1 MGVRGGGKKGAC
13 EDGALGSASLLTC
26 FLVSLVSVG
35 RLALLARRRLWVVAP
50 AFCSLLRSEW
60 KSPTRLV
67 HPTLYLSESGTREV
81 RAVGGC
87 MGSRQSERSQAI
99 WQNLSL
105 FALILNPSLDT
116 SWVTGQ
122 NSPLTF
128 YYRDYLCGQTTVHC
142 PAGEKPGRSLQRCR
156 FPPAPPEGMRAEDS
170 LTPVGL
176 QSTCGWGPKDFFS
189 SGG

>member
-1 MGVRGGGKKGAC
+1 
-13 EDGALGSASLLTC
+13 
-26 FLVSLVSVG
+26 
-35 RLALLARRRLWVVAP
+35 
-50 AFCSLLRSEW
+50 
-60 KSPTRLV
+60 
-67 HPTLYLSESGTREV
+67 
-81 RAVGGC
+81 
-87 MGSRQSERSQAI
+87 MGSRQSECSQAI

-128 YYRDYLCGQTTVHC
+128 YYRYYLCGQTTVRC

-170 LTPVGL
+170 PTPVGL
-176 QSTCGWGPKDFFS
+176 QAPVAGGLKIS
-189 SGG
+189 SLLGAKSFKGSPLFHLGTKIA